1 MSFLF
6 ELNHS
11 SKHSVVDR
19 SNFFPPFFFFSF
31 TNKILV
37 EITYTICQISFRYK
51 TNQIVE
57 FRLFPRFFKNSSPS
71 LSSYIFKPPNFDQ
84 ILLENETRRQK
95 KKERKKDRRGERL
108 FQRVWTWFFFPNRE
122 KGRERE
128 REREWVDAR
137 LNHRYCRIFV
147 YSCKPL
153 RNTVEKKKKKK
164 KIAWIN
170 GELQRYTPSIYV

>member
-37 EITYTICQISFRYK
+37 EITYTICQTSFRYK

-95 KKERKKDRRGERL
+95 KKRKKERQERRKIIPKSL
-108 FQRVWTWFFFPNRE
+108 DLVFFP
-122 KGRERE
+122 
-128 REREWVDAR
+128 
-137 LNHRYCRIFV
+137 
-147 YSCKPL
+147 
-153 RNTVEKKKKKK
+153 
-164 KIAWIN
+164 
-170 GELQRYTPSIYV
+170 

>member
-37 EITYTICQISFRYK
+37 EITYTICQTSFRYK

-95 KKERKKDRRGERL
+95 KKKERKTGEEKDYSKEFGL
-108 FQRVWTWFFFPNRE
+108 GFFSLTGKRD
-122 KGRERE
+122 ERE
-128 REREWVDAR
+128 RERESESMQD
-137 LNHRYCRIFV
+137 
-147 YSCKPL
+147 
-153 RNTVEKKKKKK
+153 
-164 KIAWIN
+164 
-170 GELQRYTPSIYV
+170 